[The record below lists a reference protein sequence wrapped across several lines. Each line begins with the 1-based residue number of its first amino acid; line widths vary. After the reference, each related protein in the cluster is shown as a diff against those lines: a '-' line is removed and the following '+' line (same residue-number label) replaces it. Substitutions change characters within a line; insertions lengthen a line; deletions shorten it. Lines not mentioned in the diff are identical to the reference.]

1 MAAAEPKSLINYN
14 ISSICGGCIATRNR
28 LFMQQ
33 PKNLNRLLRALSRQ
47 GLDVSYDNKV
57 YSICLN
63 SSLKE
68 NWQDANSTGEDW
80 QDVNSTTQNSENVFA
95 TRENWQEPSSIT
107 AEVLLPEGFPVE
119 AKALKQLANLA
130 NVRHPQGG
138 CVCRACATPDFHPGD
153 AGVAIGSIAQTDKMV
168 IPAAVGSDINCGMRL
183 HVADLSVEQF
193 VGKRDRFV
201 ELMKGDYFFG
211 TRDVS
216 MTAKTARAMF
226 QHGIPGWLDGML
238 DRAIGSAANSDF
250 EQLAAECEHT
260 FGGGSMNGDVKW
272 APEELVPNDGT
283 VRDGGLATIGGGN
296 HFVEIQVVEEVVD
309 RATAYTWGVRSGQ
322 IALMIHSGSRNVG
335 KYIGGMWRDRACA
348 AWPKN
353 LKYPESGLFPL
364 SVEANP
370 ELVSSYLQAEATA
383 ANYGFINRLLLAELL
398 RLRLR
403 QVFGDVE
410 APLVYDL
417 PHNITLAEGAGW
429 VTRKGACPA
438 HSGQPVIV
446 PGSMGAPSYLLV
458 GLGNDRFLR
467 SASHGAG
474 RARSRFDLSRQG
486 ADKTDGALG
495 LTGIDCI
502 TLRQERRIEEA
513 PAAYKPIQPVID
525 VQVEAQMVGIVAKMK
540 PVLTFKA

>member
-1 MAAAEPKSLINYN
+1 
-14 ISSICGGCIATRNR
+14 
-28 LFMQQ
+28 MQQ

-68 NWQDANSTGEDW
+68 QWQDAS
-80 QDVNSTTQNSENVFA
+80 A
-95 TRENWQEPSSIT
+95 TT
-107 AEVLLPEGFPVE
+107 AEVLLPEDFPVE
-119 AKALKQLANLA
+119 AKALKQLATLA

-138 CVCRACATPDFHPGD
+138 CVCHACATPDFHPGD
-153 AGVAIGSIAQTDKMV
+153 AGVAIGSIVETAGMV

-183 HVADLSVEQF
+183 HVADLSIEQF
-193 VGKRDRFV
+193 LSQRDRFV
-201 ELMKGDYFFG
+201 ELLKGDYFFG

-226 QHGIPGWLDGML
+226 QHGIPGWLDGMA
-238 DRAIGSAANSDF
+238 DEATGSAANSDF
-250 EQLAAECEHT
+250 QQLAAECNRT
-260 FGGGSMNGDVKW
+260 FLGGSMNGDVRW
-272 APEELVPNDGT
+272 APEELVPNDGL

-309 RATAYTWGVRSGQ
+309 KATAYTWGVRSGQ
-322 IALMIHSGSRNVG
+322 IAFMIHSGSRNVG
-335 KYIGGMWRDRACA
+335 KYIGGMWRDRACD
-348 AWPKN
+348 AWPKT
-353 LKYPESGLFPL
+353 LKHPESRLFPL
-364 SVEANP
+364 SVAANP
-370 ELVSSYLQAEATA
+370 ELVNSYLQAEATA

-398 RLRLR
+398 RGRLR

-458 GLGNDRFLR
+458 GKGNDRFLR

-474 RARSRFDLSRQG
+474 RARSRFDMSRAG
-486 ADKTDGALG
+486 ADKTDSALG
-495 LTGIDCI
+495 LTGVDCI
-502 TLRQERRIEEA
+502 TGREERRIEEA

-525 VQVEAQMVGIVAKMK
+525 VQVEAQIVGVVAKMK

>member
-1 MAAAEPKSLINYN
+1 M
-14 ISSICGGCIATRNR
+14 
-28 LFMQQ
+28 
-33 PKNLNRLLRALSRQ
+33 SRQ
-47 GLDVSYDNKV
+47 GLDVSYSNKV
-57 YSICLN
+57 YSISLN

-68 NWQDANSTGEDW
+68 HWQDASATKELNISLKEHWQDAN
-80 QDVNSTTQNSENVFA
+80 TT
-95 TRENWQEPSSIT
+95 T

-130 NVRHPQGG
+130 NVRHPEGG

-153 AGVAIGSIAQTDKMV
+153 AGVAIGSIVETVGMV

-183 HVADLSVEQF
+183 HVADLSIEQF
-193 VGKRDRFV
+193 LAKRDRFV

-226 QHGIPGWLDGML
+226 QHGIPGWLDAML
-238 DRAIGSAANSDF
+238 EVATGSVASSNF
-250 EQLAAECEHT
+250 EQLTKESDRT
-260 FGGGSMNGDVKW
+260 FLGGSMNGDVKW
-272 APEELVPNDGT
+272 APAELVPNDGL

-296 HFVEIQVVEEVVD
+296 HFVEIQVVAEVVD
-309 RATAYTWGVRSGQ
+309 KATAYTWGVRSGQ
-322 IALMIHSGSRNVG
+322 IAFMIHSGSRNVG
-335 KYIGGMWRDRACA
+335 KYIGGMWRDRARD

-353 LKYPESGLFPL
+353 LKYPESELFPL
-364 SVEANP
+364 SFSANP
-370 ELVSSYLQAEATA
+370 ELVTSYLQAEATA
-383 ANYGFINRLLLAELL
+383 ANYGFVNRLLLAELL

-403 QVFGDVE
+403 QVFGDIE

-438 HSGQPVIV
+438 YLDRPLII
-446 PGSMGAPSYLLV
+446 PGSMGAPSYLLI
-458 GLGNDRFLR
+458 GKGNDRFLR

-474 RARSRFDLSRQG
+474 RARSRFDMSREG
-486 ADKTDGALG
+486 VDKSDTALG
-495 LTGIDCI
+495 LTGVDCI

-513 PAAYKPIQPVID
+513 PAAYKPIQSVIE
-525 VQVEAQMVGIVAKMK
+525 VQVEAQMVDVVAKMK